1 MKSIFFKIFITAIV
15 LCSVQARVLAQSN
28 YTRTY
33 VARQEEQTS
42 LKNKSV
48 SQVNVNTVYTD
59 GLMRSVQSVAKQGS
73 SNQKDVIMHYE
84 YDQFGRRVKSYLPF
98 AHGSA
103 VSGNYV
109 SGALTLQQ
117 NEYGN
122 YGFSESVPEDS
133 PLNRISK
140 QGAPGADWQASGSH
154 TIEFHYEVNNA
165 SSETVHKWFVS
176 DGGILYV
183 DEDYATG
190 DLTIQKV
197 TDEEGRQVKNFSDE
211 QGRQILKKVE
221 GPGGQWLE
229 TYYVYDDF
237 DLLRFILPPSFVKQ
251 FNDNYGG
258 TVGGS
263 LDQDINL
270 NQTITQSETHVVT
283 PDYSITLAPGFLFT
297 AAVDKTFVAKV
308 LGGDISQD
316 LLSQLAYQYKYDERQ
331 RLIEK
336 KLPGAASIFY
346 VYDEWNRLVLTQNG
360 EQRASDQWTYMKYD
374 ALNRPVVTGT
384 YTDNRSL
391 SAIKTDLASYARYE
405 DRTSSGHG
413 YSLNLT
419 FPANPPDAEILSVS
433 YYDNYDFVGAA
444 YFASGSA
451 FDFVNNDISGQ
462 TLEKFEG
469 VNGLPTGGKTRVVGQ
484 TDWLRSV
491 SYYDGYLR
499 PSQVVA
505 ENHLGG
511 MDRMSML
518 YTFSGELAET
528 KHTHYIDDN
537 GSPGTSIYTFKE
549 YEYDHVGRPEKVYQ
563 QIQEGSNPAGPK
575 ILLSS
580 FNYDERGQLTEQN
593 LHAKN
598 PGETEFLQSLDFQYN
613 IRGWLTK
620 INNGGLDQGE
630 SGADADLFGLEL
642 LYNNTLSGVTT
653 TQKYNGNISAQRW
666 TVAHQPDDEKEKL
679 YAYTY
684 DALDRLTGADYKVK
698 NLSTWSSGT
707 GAFDVANITYDLN
720 GNITGM
726 DRWAKGADGTR
737 TQIDDLSYTY
747 SGNQLAAVNDAIT
760 ANNEGFIDLAETSD
774 EYGYDQNGRLIR
786 DDNKGITS
794 ITYNVLEQPEEVLF
808 GDGRK
813 TTYTYTA
820 AGAKITE
827 KAFENDVLQKTIDYI
842 GGMIYTDGQLDIM
855 QHDAGRVVINRD
867 GSGSVT
873 GYEYQYFLVDH
884 QGNVRATVSS
894 ETTQTEYVATMETE
908 NATVEDQHFGNINSV
923 VSVAANHTP
932 GGNEAIRLNNTSS
945 AGPSFVLDVK
955 PGDKVD
961 METWGHYMGGSGYNN
976 QLTLSAMI
984 TSIAAAFGGL
994 NGGTEAQQLV
1004 YDAINGGIGVL
1015 GLGGSNGS
1023 TVPAAY
1029 LNYLVFDKHMVYQ
1042 KGGFASISSAAN
1054 GSQEEIS
1061 LSNVT
1066 IDKPGYI
1073 YVYVS
1078 NESNASDW
1086 VYFDD
1091 LTITVTESP
1100 LVQVEDY
1107 YPYGMSM
1114 SSSWQRAGR
1123 KDNKFLFNGGA
1134 EKEEHTGLYYT
1145 TFRRYDPALGRFHA
1159 IDPLSESFA
1168 SITPYQYG
1176 NNSPILFNDPDG
1188 LQSLPNN
1195 MREEDFDFWGK
1206 RLSGDYHNGNLY
1218 ARLYYNGRNGP
1229 GSGDHWS
1236 DRIRDIT
1243 GNLAFMSTKAFRGFY
1258 GLNDA
1263 FGGTNFRRA
1272 ATLAIELAGPENIFF
1287 WNPYAGREVN
1297 QMADGNGGGAITY
1310 KGDFV
1315 SLEEIQEFYS
1325 QNGGNIEDW
1334 VSGAMWTTNT
1344 AVGALS
1350 TYTVYSG
1357 GYYKWNE
1364 GWHKYKTTTAW
1375 RWQKSRWNN
1384 FGAKARRA
1392 QQIKSVSG
1400 ARTLAGKLTKAG
1412 GILIAADIAL
1422 SGELKPSHA
1431 INAALLAGSTT
1442 GIGAVFAGAYFLADF
1457 GTMGVN
1463 YLMTGEATGIGDW
1476 IDSQVGTI
1484 EIYDGLY

>member
-1 MKSIFFKIFITAIV
+1 MKSIFFKIFVTAIIF
-15 LCSVQARVLAQSN
+15 CSVQVTLTAQSN

-33 VARQEEQTS
+33 VARQAEQTS
-42 LKNKSV
+42 LKNKPV
-48 SQVNVNTVYTD
+48 SQVNVNTVYAD
-59 GLMRSVQSVAKQGS
+59 GLSRPVQSVVKQGS
-73 SNQKDVIMHYE
+73 DNQKDIILHYE
-84 YDQFGRRVKSYLPF
+84 YDDLGRQIKDYLPF
-98 AHGSA
+98 AHASA
-103 VSGNYV
+103 TTGNYIAN
-109 SGALTLQQ
+109 ALSLQQ
-117 NEYGN
+117 NEYGI
-122 YGFSESVPEDS
+122 YGYSETRFDNS
-133 PLNRISK
+133 PARRVLK
-140 QGAPGADWQASGSH
+140 QGAPGQDWQVSGSH
-154 TIEFHYEVNNA
+154 TVEFQYLINDDA
-165 SSETVHKWFVS
+165 IDTIHKWFVS
-176 DGGILYV
+176 KSGTLHIDGNYV
-183 DEDYATG
+183 SG
-190 DLTIQKV
+190 DLSMQVTI
-197 TDEEGRQVKNFSDE
+197 DEEGRQVKVFTDE
-211 QGRQILKKVE
+211 KGRQVLKKVQ
-221 GPGGQWLE
+221 GPGTQWLE
-229 TYYVYDDF
+229 TYYTYDDF
-237 DLLRFILPPSFVKQ
+237 NNLRFILPPTFVKEI
-251 FNDNYGG
+251 NDNYS
-258 TVGGS
+258 GS
-263 LDQDINL
+263 VDNSYDHDLVL
-270 NQTITQSETHVVT
+270 NQTITQSETHAVS

-297 AAVDKTFVAKV
+297 AAVDKTFVAKI
-308 LGGDISQD
+308 LGGEV
-316 LLSQLAYQYKYDERQ
+316 LAPVLAKYTYQYKYDERQ

-336 KLPGAASIFY
+336 KLPGAAPIFY

-374 ALNRPVVTGT
+374 ALNRPAVTGT
-384 YTDNRSL
+384 YIDNRSL

-405 DRTSSGHG
+405 NRTSSGHG

-419 FPANPPDAEILSVS
+419 FPANPPDAEILTVS
-433 YYDNYDFVGAA
+433 YYDNYDFVGSA

-451 FDFVNNDISGQ
+451 FDFASNDISGQ
-462 TLEKFEG
+462 TLEKFAG

-484 TDWLRSV
+484 TDWLGSV

-499 PSQVVA
+499 LSQVVA

-518 YTFSGELAET
+518 YTFSGELAES

-537 GSPGTSIYTFKE
+537 GSPGTSIYTFKD
-549 YEYDHVGRPEKVYQ
+549 YEYDHVGRPQKVYQ

-666 TVAHQPDDEKEKL
+666 AVAHQPDDEKEKL

-684 DALDRLTGADYKVK
+684 DVLDRLTDADYMVK
-698 NLSTWSSGT
+698 AQSGLWRG

-726 DRWAKGADGTR
+726 DRWTKGSDGFKI
-737 TQIDDLSYTY
+737 QIDDLSYTY

-794 ITYNVLEQPEEVLF
+794 ITYNVLEQPEEVVF
-808 GDGRK
+808 NDGRK
-813 TTYTYTA
+813 TTYSYTA

-827 KAFENDVLQKTIDYI
+827 KAFENDVLQKTVDYI

-855 QHDAGRVVINRD
+855 QHDAGRVVVNRD
-867 GSGSVT
+867 GSGNVT
-873 GYEYQYFLVDH
+873 GYEYQYFLTDH

-908 NATVEDQHFGNINSV
+908 NATLEDQHFGNINSV
-923 VSVAANHTP
+923 VSAAANHTP
-932 GGNEAIRLNNTSS
+932 VGNEAIRLNNTSS
-945 AGPSFVLDVK
+945 TGPSFVLDVK

-961 METWGHYMGGSGYNN
+961 METWGHYMGGNGYNN

-1061 LSNVT
+1061 LNNVT

-1078 NESNASDW
+1078 NESNARDW

-1123 KDNKFLFNGGA
+1123 IDNKFLFNGGA
-1134 EKEEHTGLYYT
+1134 EKEDHTGLYYT
-1145 TFRRYDPALGRFHA
+1145 AFRRYDPALGRFHA
-1159 IDPLSESFA
+1159 IDPLSESVA
-1168 SITPYQYG
+1168 SLSPYQYG
-1176 NNSPILFNDPDG
+1176 FNSPVLFNDPNGLMSRRWIPNAPDPRDPRGLNVGPTFGSGLGGGFGDG
-1188 LQSLPNN
+1188 
-1195 MREEDFDFWGK
+1195 F
-1206 RLSGDYHNGNLY
+1206 
-1218 ARLYYNGRNGP
+1218 NGP
-1229 GSGDHWS
+1229 GSGNHWS
-1236 DRIRDIT
+1236 DGTQYSDWT
-1243 GNLAFMSTKAFRGFY
+1243 LHGGSPTYLL
-1258 GLNDA
+1258 GLSMGLTDVGGTLYKINADGSRDA
-1263 FGGTNFRRA
+1263 FGIRNGRKGFYKRTDSGDPGA
-1272 ATLAIELAGPENIFF
+1272 SSIEIINGEPVEVLAG
-1287 WNPYAGREVN
+1287 
-1297 QMADGNGGGAITY
+1297 IT
-1310 KGDFV
+1310 V
-1315 SLEEIQEFYS
+1315 SLEFVPLD
-1325 QNGGNIEDW
+1325 QNGEE
-1334 VSGAMWTTNT
+1334 VSSSFNWGIFLGLIGTTISAGVEFT
-1344 AVGALS
+1344 E
-1350 TYTVYSG
+1350 
-1357 GYYKWNE
+1357 YKVR
-1364 GWHKYKTTTAW
+1364 TSF
-1375 RWQKSRWNN
+1375 KS
-1384 FGAKARRA
+1384 ARDP
-1392 QQIKSVSG
+1392 ISFNS
-1400 ARTLAGKLTKAG
+1400 
-1412 GILIAADIAL
+1412 
-1422 SGELKPSHA
+1422 LKPSKQEWRIVRVLGKNGAKFLKFAKFGGVTASLASVALSSYNIASGTATA
-1431 INAALLAGSTT
+1431 IDYFDA
-1442 GIGAVFAGAYFLADF
+1442 GIGTASIGAAIFLASNPIGWVIGAGAAVYFAGRLAYD
-1457 GTMGVN
+1457 
-1463 YLMTGEATGIGDW
+1463 
-1476 IDSQVGTI
+1476 
-1484 EIYDGLY
+1484 IYNEFEP